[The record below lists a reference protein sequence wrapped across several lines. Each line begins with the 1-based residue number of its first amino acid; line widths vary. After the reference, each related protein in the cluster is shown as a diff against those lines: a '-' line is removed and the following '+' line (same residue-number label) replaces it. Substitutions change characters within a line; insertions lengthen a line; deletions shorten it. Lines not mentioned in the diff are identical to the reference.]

1 MSWIK
6 TVPYSQ
12 ASEELKKIYDET
24 KAKFGKIINLVK
36 IQSLRPETM
45 AIGRNL
51 YRHLMTV
58 PDGLKRKQRV
68 LIATVVSSLNGCYY

>member
-6 TVPYSQ
+6 TVTYTE
-12 ASEELKKIYDET
+12 ASAELKKIYDET

-36 IQSLRPETM
+36 IQSLRPDTM

-51 YRHLMTV
+51 YRHLMTI
-58 PDGLKRKQRV
+58 PDGLNRRQRV
-68 LIATVVSSLNGCYY
+68 LIATIVSSINGCHY